1 MWVDDLNPQHGHTFK
16 IVPRP
21 ESEPVLEWGPAGAGR
36 VRVMELPERT
46 PLRVLLLHDSFTVYC
61 ESLLEESVSHLA
73 MHWTH
78 RFQANDLEIEKPTV
92 VVHVLVER
100 ALVSVPPEDIEL
112 KYLPTDREIF
122 EASKESI
129 LTLDPAA
136 VTPWGDAVCHPAE
149 AGGVEAEFRDWR
161 GLALLPEVPLAGD
174 MVLFADVTTPVRTS
188 LLVFTQQSTAGA
200 YTKKQSIGVQLEA
213 GRNRVY
219 LRIQQPGIGGRLGL
233 RVGAA
238 TGKMLVHFVEIRRP
252 ARG

>member
-1 MWVDDLNPQHGHTFK
+1 
-16 IVPRP
+16 
-21 ESEPVLEWGPAGAGR
+21 
-36 VRVMELPERT
+36 
-46 PLRVLLLHDSFTVYC
+46 
-61 ESLLEESVSHLA
+61 

-174 MVLFADVTTPVRTS
+174 IVLFADVTTPVRTS

-252 ARG
+252 GSCDLPSGRARPNTRGSRRRVPRPDGIPSRRGAGRRGRGERRIPAARDGARRAAGGP